1 MREFHH
7 PKERPHG
14 GFGGSRSGEGAVFQN
29 SSFFLASHIPCPIPT
44 FSHFLGLGYS
54 GVFQGKKKKNNPAIF
69 NSPGKGIWNKFIFM
83 ESENWV
89 WSRGMGLAQGM
100 LSRASIHGNTFP
112 NPSNS
117 NNFSLPLP
125 RLGFST
131 RFLNGGNNSRGSEF
145 AVEGAAQLQA
155 WQLLRVPPGSGL
167 QDPESFALPRS
178 CPEITVIP
186 RNCLEITRGHRA
198 APGNFPAFIRWEGW
212 DGMARVDFYSLLPF
226 LAGLTL
232 LWGC

>member
-1 MREFHH
+1 
-7 PKERPHG
+7 
-14 GFGGSRSGEGAVFQN
+14 
-29 SSFFLASHIPCPIPT
+29 
-44 FSHFLGLGYS
+44 
-54 GVFQGKKKKNNPAIF
+54 
-69 NSPGKGIWNKFIFM
+69 M

-198 APGNFPAFIRWEGW
+198 ALGNFPAFIRWEGW